1 MYCDEKEEERDQTEY
16 SYEYCDELKT
26 HFSNQICIIQS
37 TLNDVKLWEELN
49 HFGELGVFNRS
60 FLLDLEWLHY
70 VWLSDEL
77 FEPERVFD
85 IEERLSRLPFEQ
97 AYFHK
102 YPDDFLDTS
111 SNVFSLRNSC
121 VVSPEN
127 LPIPTLVPLSGIGPI
142 NLKNECLRDMALF
155 KKWRNDRT
163 IVMTDEDQTRIFKH
177 FEYMCYFIINVREEL
192 LFDILEMM

>member
-1 MYCDEKEEERDQTEY
+1 MYCDEKKEKRDQTEY

-111 SNVFSLRNSC
+111 SNA
-121 VVSPEN
+121 
-127 LPIPTLVPLSGIGPI
+127 I

-192 LFDILEMM
+192 LFDIQEMM

>member
-1 MYCDEKEEERDQTEY
+1 MYCDEEPYQSEY
-16 SYEYCDELKT
+16 SYEYCNELKT
-26 HFSNQICIIQS
+26 HFSNKIRGIQFI
-37 TLNDVKLWEELN
+37 LNNVKLWEELN
-49 HFGELGVFNRS
+49 HFEGLGVFNRS

-85 IEERLSRLPFEQ
+85 IEERLCRLPFEQ
-97 AYFHK
+97 AYYCK
-102 YPDDFLDTS
+102 YPDDFLDTITFDGNPS
-111 SNVFSLRNSC
+111 PVIHRTPTSLAESPSFFPNSNV
-121 VVSPEN
+121 
-127 LPIPTLVPLSGIGPI
+127 I

-163 IVMTDEDQTRIFKH
+163 IYMTDEDQTRIFKH

-192 LFDILEMM
+192 LFDIQEMM